1 MSAPMKRSV
10 GLLAAALCAAAVA
23 RADSPA
29 SFWRI
34 ATDDTRVSWA
44 VAPDGAKTF
53 LRGIDHANWNGHWC
67 EALKTNPYRDE
78 MAKKFAGDQAAWQ
91 EETLSRLKAWG
102 FNMLGAGCSKE
113 LENRGLA
120 HTVFLSMGHGFCR
133 RGPEFEISHFQE
145 IPGTGFPNV
154 FHPDWERFCDERA
167 AKLCEPRKENR
178 DLFGYFFDNEL
189 DWRGR
194 TTAAEGMYNAALQ
207 LPPEHTARQTA
218 EKVAGEAAAIDAPVA
233 FLRLCAARYFGTIA
247 EAIRRH
253 DGNHL
258 LLGCRFAGIWAHRV
272 VWKEAGRVC
281 DVLTFNCYPW
291 ADLDRNLVFTS
302 RTSGRRFVEAI
313 SERHDWAKKPFVITE
328 WSFPALDAG
337 LPCSGGAGQR
347 FRTQAER
354 TQATELF
361 ARTLLALPF
370 MIGYDYF
377 MWVDE
382 PALGISGNFPE
393 DSNYGLVNERGEPYA
408 ELTAMFTRL
417 HHDAEALHK
426 APLPAER
433 PAPEGA
439 EPPRTADEALA
450 KLGKISGAVSPV
462 VVDADTGAYTLRTPT
477 GLVLSGRIGGKCML
491 DSIVLGGVDYGPFT
505 AMLFHGDWQNIDR
518 VMSAEWLP
526 EREALRIAGELRD
539 GAKAFRIT
547 CDITPVGEL
556 SGALGNRAISGGGAL
571 GDRALPVGADRWAA
585 RSESAAP
592 PSTFL
597 VNVVRVDNIGEAP
610 LANGSVFLRQN
621 PPWAAD
627 KLAGGFRFAPNVWKA
642 PDADLWARTS
652 DGAWCGAATFSPCVQ
667 HFRYWVSLPDKAAH
681 PDAAFSPSGGI
692 VLSPGESYDPP
703 GRMWYVA
710 AYGTGGEAGWRRFL
724 DALPRE
730 STP

>member
-1 MSAPMKRSV
+1 MLS
-10 GLLAAALCAAAVA
+10 AALCAAALA
-23 RADSPA
+23 QASTPA
-29 SFWRI
+29 SFWCI
-34 ATDDTRVSWA
+34 DTDDTGVSWA

-53 LRGIDHANWNGHWC
+53 LRGVDHANWNGHWC

-78 MAKKFAGDQAAWQ
+78 MAKKFAGNQAAWQ
-91 EETLSRLKAWG
+91 EETLSRLRAWG

-120 HTVFLSMGHGFCR
+120 HTVFLSMGHSFCR

-194 TTAAEGMYNAALQ
+194 TTAAEGLYNAALQ
-207 LPPEHTARQTA
+207 LPPEHTARQAA
-218 EKVAGEAAAIDAPVA
+218 EKVAAES

-253 DGNHL
+253 DGNHM
-258 LLGCRFAGIWAHRV
+258 LLGCRFAGIGAHRV
-272 VWKEAGRVC
+272 VWEEAGRVC
-281 DVLTFNCYPW
+281 DALTFNCYPW
-291 ADLDRNLVFTS
+291 ADLDRNVVFTS

-313 SERHDWAKKPFVITE
+313 SERHDWAKKPLVITE

-354 TQATELF
+354 SQATELF

-382 PALGISGNFPE
+382 PVLGISYNFPE
-393 DSNYGLVNERGEPYA
+393 DSNYGLVNGRGEPYA
-408 ELTAMFTRL
+408 ELTAMFTQL
-417 HHDAEALHK
+417 HRDAEALHK

-439 EPPRTADEALA
+439 EPPRTAAEALA
-450 KLGKISGAVSPV
+450 RLPKLSTAIDGSRQPSLFEKST
-462 VVDADTGAYTLRTPT
+462 TGAYTLRTHS
-477 GLVLSGRIGGKCML
+477 GMVLSGRVGGKHML
-491 DSIVLGGVDYGPFT
+491 DSIVLGGIDYGPFT
-505 AMLFHGDWQNIDR
+505 AMLFHGEWQNIDR
-518 VMSAEWLP
+518 VTSAEWLP
-526 EREALRIAGELRD
+526 ERETLRIAGELRD

-547 CDITPVGEL
+547 CDITAVGV
-556 SGALGNRAISGGGAL
+556 LGGVL
-571 GDRALPVGADRWAA
+571 GDRALPDGGAPGGRSLPVGADLRAA
-585 RSESAAP
+585 RSESAEPA
-592 PSTFL
+592 SAFL
-597 VNVVRVDNIGEAP
+597 VNVIRVDNIGEAP
-610 LANGSVFLRQN
+610 LTNGGVFLRQY
-621 PPWAAD
+621 PPWATD
-627 KLAGGFRFAPNVWKA
+627 KLTGGFRFASNVWKA
-642 PDADLWARTS
+642 PDADLWARSS
-652 DGAWCGAATFSPCVQ
+652 DGAWCGAATTSPLVYV
-667 HFRYWVSLPDKAAH
+667 FRYWISLPDKAPH
-681 PDAAFSPSGGI
+681 PDAAFAPQPSGI
-692 VLSPGESYDPP
+692 VLAPGESYDPQ
-703 GRMWYVA
+703 GRMWYLA

-724 DALPRE
+724 DAFPGK

>member
-1 MSAPMKRSV
+1 MKNIFAC
-10 GLLAAALCAAAVA
+10 LAAALCATASVGADEPSAPA
-23 RADSPA
+23 RPGSAPTSG
-29 SFWRI
+29 FWRI
-34 ATDDTRVSWA
+34 ATDDTGVSWA

-53 LRGIDHANWNGHWC
+53 LRGVDHANWNGHWC

-120 HTVFLSMGHGFCR
+120 HTVFLSMGHDFCR
-133 RGPEFEISHFQE
+133 RGPEFELSHFQE

-194 TTAAEGMYNAALQ
+194 TRE
-207 LPPEHTARQTA
+207 E
-218 EKVAGEAAAIDAPVA
+218 
-233 FLRLCAARYFGTIA
+233 AARYFGTIA

-258 LLGCRFAGIWAHRV
+258 LLGCRFAGIWADRV
-272 VWKEAGRVC
+272 VWEEAGRVC
-281 DVLTFNCYPW
+281 DALTFNCYPW
-291 ADLDRNLVFTS
+291 ADLDRNVVFTS
-302 RTSGRRFVEAI
+302 RTSGHRFAEAI
-313 SERHDWAKKPFVITE
+313 SERHDWTKKPLVITE

-393 DSNYGLVNERGEPYA
+393 DSNYGLVNELGEPYA

-417 HHDAEALHK
+417 HRDAEALHT

-439 EPPRTADEALA
+439 EPPRTADEVLAAL
-450 KLGKISGAVSPV
+450 GGGSGAVSPV
-462 VVDADTGAYTLRTPT
+462 IVDADTGAYTLRTSS
-477 GLVLSGRIGGKCML
+477 GMVLSGCVGGKHML
-491 DSIVLGGVDYGPFT
+491 DSIVLGGIDYGPFT
-505 AMLFHGDWQNIDR
+505 AMLFHGNWQNIDR
-518 VMSAEWLP
+518 VTSVEWLS
-526 EREALRIAGELRD
+526 ERETLRIAGELRD
-539 GAKAFRIT
+539 GVKAFRII
-547 CDITPVGEL
+547 CDITPVGG
-556 SGALGNRAISGGGAL
+556 SGAL
-571 GDRALPVGADRWAA
+571 
-585 RSESAAP
+585 P
-592 PSTFL
+592 PSFV
-597 VNVVRVDNIGEAP
+597 VNVVRVDNIGETP
-610 LANGSVFLRQN
+610 LANGSVFLRQT
-621 PPWAAD
+621 PSWAAD
-627 KLAGGFRFAPNVWKA
+627 KIAGGFRFAPNVWKA
-642 PDADLWARTS
+642 PDADLWARAS
-652 DGAWCGAATFSPCVQ
+652 DGVWCGAATTSPCAQ
-667 HFRYWVSLPDKAAH
+667 HFRYWVSLPDKTAH
-681 PDAAFSPSGGI
+681 PDAAFSPNGGI
-692 VLSPGESYDPP
+692 ALAPGESYDPQ
-703 GRMWYVA
+703 GGMWYLA

-724 DALPRE
+724 DAFPRDAKR
-730 STP
+730 SRTR

>member
-1 MSAPMKRSV
+1 MKHAFACLS
-10 GLLAAALCAAAVA
+10 AALCTAASFG
-23 RADSPA
+23 ADAPSVPTRPGSAPA
-29 SFWRI
+29 GGFWRI
-34 ATDDTRVSWA
+34 ATDGSGVSWA
-44 VAPDGAKTF
+44 VAPDGATTF
-53 LRGIDHANWNGHWC
+53 LRGVDHANWNGHWC

-78 MAKKFAGDQAAWQ
+78 MAEKFAGDQAAWQ
-91 EETLSRLKAWG
+91 EETLARLRAWG

-120 HTVFLSMGHGFCR
+120 HTAFLSMGHGFCR
-133 RGPEFEISHFQE
+133 RGPEFEISHFRG

-167 AKLCEPRKENR
+167 ATLCEPRKENR

-194 TTAAEGMYNAALQ
+194 TRE
-207 LPPEHTARQTA
+207 E
-218 EKVAGEAAAIDAPVA
+218 
-233 FLRLCAARYFGTIA
+233 AARYFDTIA

-258 LLGCRFAGIWAHRV
+258 LLGCRFAGIGAHRV
-272 VWKEAGRVC
+272 VWEEAGRVC
-281 DVLTFNCYPW
+281 DALTFNCYPW
-291 ADLDRNLVFTS
+291 ADLDRNVVFLS
-302 RTSGRRFVEAI
+302 RTSGLRFAEAI

-328 WSFPALDAG
+328 WSFPALDSG

-354 TQATELF
+354 TRATELF

-393 DSNYGLVNERGEPYA
+393 DSNYGLVNEKGEPYA
-408 ELTAMFTRL
+408 EITAMFARL
-417 HHDAEALHK
+417 HRDAEALHE

-439 EPPRTADEALA
+439 EPPRTAVEALA
-450 KLGKISGAVSPV
+450 GLGGSSGSVSP
-462 VVDADTGAYTLRTPT
+462 VVDADTGAYTLLTPS
-477 GLVLSGRIGGKCML
+477 GMVLSGRIGGKCML
-491 DSIVLGGVDYGPFT
+491 DTIVLDGIDYGSFT

-518 VMSAEWLP
+518 VTSAEWLP
-526 EREALRIAGELRD
+526 ERETLRIAGELRD
-539 GAKAFRIT
+539 SDKAFRIT

-556 SGALGNRAISGGGAL
+556 GGALGNCAISGGGAL
-571 GDRALPVGADRWAA
+571 GDRALPVGADLRAA
-585 RSESAAP
+585 RFESATP
-592 PSTFL
+592 PSAFL
-597 VNVVRVDNIGEAP
+597 VNVIRVDNIGEAP
-610 LANGSVFLRQN
+610 LTDGSVFLRQN

-627 KLAGGFRFAPNVWKA
+627 KLTGGFRFAPNVWKA

-652 DGAWCGAATFSPCVQ
+652 DGAWCGAATTSPCVQ

-681 PDAAFSPSGGI
+681 PDAAFAPQPAGI
-692 VLSPGESYDPP
+692 ALAPGESYDPQ
-703 GRMWYVA
+703 GRMWYLA

-724 DALPRE
+724 DAFPCK